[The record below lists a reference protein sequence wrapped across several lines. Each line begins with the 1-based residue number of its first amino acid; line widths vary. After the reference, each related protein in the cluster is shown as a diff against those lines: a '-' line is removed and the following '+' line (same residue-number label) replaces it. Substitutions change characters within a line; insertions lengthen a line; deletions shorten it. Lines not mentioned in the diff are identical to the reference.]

1 MTLVVTVSSIIFL
14 YCSHNIRISDMYVRL
29 RSTEFGTPRLIESII
44 RISTA
49 IAKARLS
56 KTVQSRDVKDAEKI
70 FNESYI
76 KNL

>member
-1 MTLVVTVSSIIFL
+1 
-14 YCSHNIRISDMYVRL
+14 MYVRL